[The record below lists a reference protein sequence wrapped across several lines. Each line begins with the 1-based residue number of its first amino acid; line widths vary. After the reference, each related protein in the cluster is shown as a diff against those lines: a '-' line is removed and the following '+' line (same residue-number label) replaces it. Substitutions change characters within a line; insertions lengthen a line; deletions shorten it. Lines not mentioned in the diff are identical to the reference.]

1 MSLARAGHF
10 DAAMAGAIG
19 SQVFYTVSVTI
30 ALKFFAFLQVINITI
45 GVGLPL
51 LLLGLFDG
59 KGVAI
64 KHEASA

>member
-19 SQVFYTVSVTI
+19 SQV
-30 ALKFFAFLQVINITI
+30 INITI

-51 LLLGLFDG
+51 LLLGIFDG